1 MPVTGD
7 AVRTGSSPAAR
18 IVGRSTGD
26 VVRTGSTAGSSPA
39 ART

>member
-7 AVRTGSSPAAR
+7 VVLTGSSPAAR
-18 IVGRSTGD
+18 IIALAASLPVTGD
-26 VVRTGSTAGSSPA
+26 LTGSSPA